1 MSWANTQDPSTY
13 TQYSKRQFLYQFIMK
28 TSTKTLLWIAGV
40 SAIVAAAVIVAFN
53 WDDISDTI
61 KERRFQRQLQRQ
73 TASVRFDSTRVDNIH
88 NIILMDESGSMS
100 SMKAEAVEGARETVL
115 SIIAVQDTVPELK
128 QYLTTASFCGDNSLN
143 LHYSVKQK
151 PITAVNTDFSEY
163 FPRSCTPLYDAIGT
177 VILDY
182 LPTVKENDRVLMTII
197 TDGLENASRQ
207 YSAENIKALVD
218 SLSKKN
224 WEFTYIGTNQDAM
237 LEGGRIGIH
246 DSYNYDNTKEGY
258 REMIRKE
265 GTRRNTVISRYGA
278 EKRR

>member
-1 MSWANTQDPSTY
+1 MFLANTQDPSTSTKY
-13 TQYSKRQFLYQFIMK
+13 RKHQILYQLIMK
-28 TSTKTLLWIAGV
+28 TSTKTLLWIVRV
-40 SAIVAAAVIVAFN
+40 SAVVAAAVIVAFS
-53 WDDISDTI
+53 WDDISGTI
-61 KERRFQRQLQRQ
+61 KEKRFQRQLRRQ
-73 TASVRFDSTRVDNIH
+73 TASVTFDSTRVDNIH

-100 SMKAEAVEGARETVL
+100 SMKAEAVDGAHETVL

-143 LHYSVKQK
+143 LHYSVKQM
-151 PITAVNTDFSEY
+151 PITEVNTDLSEY
-163 FPRSCTPLYDAIGT
+163 SPRSCTPLYDAIGT
-177 VILDY
+177 VILEY

-207 YSAENIKALVD
+207 YSAANIKELIGN
-218 SLSKKN
+218 LSQKN

-237 LEGGRIGIH
+237 LEGGRIGIY

-258 REMIRKE
+258 REMICKE
-265 GTRRNTVISRYGA
+265 GIRRNAVISRYGA